1 MCLIKHTQ
9 KTLAIKTYKLGKQ
22 DLGSG
27 CETALSTASALRDSG
42 PEHKAL
48 SGLHKNS
55 LHRPWATLSAKP
67 RKHLAEELMQ
77 YLPSWPSV
85 TVKVVLQHSIEQ
97 RPCCIIQVFCSIA
110 HFPPAGKTNGTFWG
124 DMFLVHYFQ
133 FRRAKREKRRSLV
146 CLSNAIL
153 KISSWLTFQVG
164 VESYSFFASYFIIS
178 WDFPKVLSIS
188 PWRFITQSL
197 QFLQELEFSLC
208 DCNQETTS
216 KGKKSIYFLVS
227 CKFSVNKI
235 SQDYPCFKRSKSKA
249 IETVAGLGT
258 GH

>member
-97 RPCCIIQVFCSIA
+97 RPCCIIQIFCSIA

-133 FRRAKREKRRSLV
+133 FRWAKREKTRSLI
-146 CLSNAIL
+146 CLFNAIL
-153 KISSWLTFQVG
+153 KIPSWLTFQVG
-164 VESYSFFASYFIIS
+164 VESYSFFLHLIS
-178 WDFPKVLSIS
+178 LFLEIS
-188 PWRFITQSL
+188 QR
-197 QFLQELEFSLC
+197 
-208 DCNQETTS
+208 
-216 KGKKSIYFLVS
+216 
-227 CKFSVNKI
+227 FSVSHLGDLLLSPFNFSRDWSLVYVI
-235 SQDYPCFKRSKSKA
+235 A
-249 IETVAGLGT
+249 IRKPLRKGRNQFTFSWAVNFL
-258 GH
+258 

>member
-133 FRRAKREKRRSLV
+133 FRRAKREKRRSLI
-146 CLSNAIL
+146 CLFNAIL
-153 KISSWLTFQVG
+153 KIPSWLTFQVG
-164 VESYSFFASYFIIS
+164 VESYSFFLHLIS
-178 WDFPKVLSIS
+178 LFLEIS
-188 PWRFITQSL
+188 QR
-197 QFLQELEFSLC
+197 
-208 DCNQETTS
+208 
-216 KGKKSIYFLVS
+216 
-227 CKFSVNKI
+227 FSVSHLGDLLLSPFNFSRDWSLVYVI
-235 SQDYPCFKRSKSKA
+235 A
-249 IETVAGLGT
+249 IRKPLRKGRNQFTFSWAVNFL
-258 GH
+258 

>member
-27 CETALSTASALRDSG
+27 VKLCYLQPQHWKIVAPSTRLYLASTRIDCTAPEQPCLLSPGNTLQRSWCNICHPG
-42 PEHKAL
+42 PQWQL
-48 SGLHKNS
+48 
-55 LHRPWATLSAKP
+55 
-67 RKHLAEELMQ
+67 
-77 YLPSWPSV
+77 
-85 TVKVVLQHSIEQ
+85 KVVLQHSIEQ
-97 RPCCIIQVFCSIA
+97 RPCCIIRVFCFIA
-110 HFPPAGKTNGTFWG
+110 HFPPTGKTDGTFWG

-133 FRRAKREKRRSLV
+133 FRRTKREKRHSLF
-146 CLSNAIL
+146 CLSNTIF
-153 KISSWLTFQVG
+153 KIPSWLTFQVG

-178 WDFPKVLSIS
+178 WDFPKILSIS

-197 QFLQELEFSLC
+197 QFLRGLEFSLC
-208 DCNQETTS
+208 DCNQETTL

-235 SQDYPCFKRSKSKA
+235 SQDYPCFKRSNSKA

-258 GH
+258 EH